1 MRKSWEIAEKVL
13 KSGLVLWSCLVWSGL
28 VWSGMVRSGL
38 VYSDL
43 VWSGLVW
50 SGLVVSGLVWSGLIW
65 GYLEFGNIE
74 ISKPAIS
81 MSYWEKYF
89 FQKSCPL
96 AASLCA
102 PPPLIPTEPGS
113 QTNPNTLEVYYSL
126 PHSITYSNTAITVI
140 LPYSH
145 TAVLYY
151 TALLCIVV
159 CVDTYADIWNA
170 SFQLCPHLSL
180 SLGLYC
186 ACANSI
192 EFLKKGNFIWRVS
205 KKFDLQ

>member
-1 MRKSWEIAEKVL
+1 MRNCWESPQKW
-13 KSGLVLWSCLVWSGL
+13 SGLMVLSGLVWSGL
-28 VWSGMVRSGL
+28 VWSGLVWSGL
-38 VYSDL
+38 I
-43 VWSGLVW
+43 WSGLVW

-65 GYLEFGNIE
+65 RYLEFGNIE

-96 AASLCA
+96 AASLC
-102 PPPLIPTEPGS
+102 PPTLIPTEPGS

-145 TAVLYY
+145 TAVQYY

-180 SLGLYC
+180 SLGLYY
-186 ACANSI
+186 ACADSI
-192 EFLKKGNFIWRVS
+192 EFLKKGNFIWRLS

>member
-1 MRKSWEIAEKVL
+1 MRNCWESPQKW
-13 KSGLVLWSCLVWSGL
+13 SGLMVWSGL

-38 VYSDL
+38 VWSDL

-50 SGLVVSGLVWSGLIW
+50 SGRVWSGLVWSNLK
-65 GYLEFGNIE
+65 
-74 ISKPAIS
+74 ISGVWQYWDIQTRNFLLGKIFFS
-81 MSYWEKYF
+81 KVMSTCCF
-89 FQKSCPL
+89 TVRPS
-96 AASLCA
+96 
-102 PPPLIPTEPGS
+102 PPPPTLIPTEPGS
-113 QTNPNTLEVYYSL
+113 QANPNTLEVYYSL